1 MHWAEFGIVAPIG
14 RQGVILYD
22 VDSLVWS
29 TQFCGQAVSIPKKK
43 APPLGE
49 GGPLRRREFESDQS
63 MPRSSFTASTT
74 SSVIGLFAAAASAS
88 SRVVSAVAAAA
99 SASAKACVESAAA

>member
-1 MHWAEFGIVAPIG
+1 VHWAEFGIVAPIG

-49 GGPLRRREFESDQS
+49 GGAL
-63 MPRSSFTASTT
+63 
-74 SSVIGLFAAAASAS
+74 AAK
-88 SRVVSAVAAAA
+88 RV
-99 SASAKACVESAAA
+99 